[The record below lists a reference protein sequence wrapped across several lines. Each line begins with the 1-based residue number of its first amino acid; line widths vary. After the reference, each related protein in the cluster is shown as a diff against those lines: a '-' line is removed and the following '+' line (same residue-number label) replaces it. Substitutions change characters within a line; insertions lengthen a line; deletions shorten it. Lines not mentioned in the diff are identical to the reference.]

1 MMKMHVN
8 RKLGVVATIALS
20 AGIALTS
27 PAAQADVD
35 FKGKKIE
42 IVVPF
47 REGGGADVYAR
58 LYSPYLAKLLPGS
71 PAIVIVNIPGG
82 ASIRG
87 TNQFEQK
94 AKPDGLTM
102 LSISTSTFVSYL
114 FGGKKV
120 KYDMSAWR
128 PIVMSPLG
136 SVFYAAKST
145 GVTGKDIIAD
155 VKKLQKTNLVF
166 GAKNVIAGE
175 LRAMLSYEL
184 LGMNVKTVFG
194 MERGPSRKAM
204 LRGEFN
210 INYDSM
216 GAYMKNATRLI
227 DKGVAVPLFTLGFMQ
242 KGGKVVADP
251 IMPKLPHVAE
261 IYEKLWGKKPEG
273 VVWQAWKNFLYVGV
287 MTSKGFV
294 LPKGTPDNILNAYIK
309 TVKDLEKDPTFIKR
323 SRKLLG
329 DYPQSYGEDAAEVI
343 KEGISVTPEVRA
355 WLKTWVKKNYNYNM

>member
-1 MMKMHVN
+1 
-8 RKLGVVATIALS
+8 
-20 AGIALTS
+20 
-27 PAAQADVD
+27 PAAHADVD
-35 FKGKKIE
+35 FKGKKIQ
-42 IVVPF
+42 IHVPF

-58 LYSPYLAKLLPGS
+58 LYSPYLAKMLPGK
-71 PAIVIVNIPGG
+71 PGIIVINVPGG

-94 AKPDGLTM
+94 AKPDGLTL
-102 LSISTSTFVSYL
+102 LSVSTSTFVSYL
-114 FGGKKV
+114 FGGNKV

-136 SVFYAAKST
+136 SVFYASKST
-145 GVTGKDIIAD
+145 GVTGKDILAD
-155 VKKLQKTNLVF
+155 VKKLQKTKLVF

-184 LGMNVKTVFG
+184 LGMDVKTVFG

-204 LRGEFN
+204 MRGEFN

-216 GAYMKNATRLI
+216 GAFSKNVKVMI

-251 IMPKLPHVAE
+251 VKPDMPHVAE

-287 MTSKGFV
+287 MASKGFV
-294 LPKGTPDNILNAYIK
+294 LPKGTPDAIVNTYID
-309 TVKDLEKDPTFIKR
+309 TVKAIETDPDFIKK

-355 WLKTWVKKNYNYNM
+355 WLKAWVKKNYNYTM